1 MAFRSRPQTR
11 FQSELL
17 APEREELVRR
27 YCWLRYVQT
36 LGIYQRSPI
45 ALLGL
50 AQGLRGSLGVGV
62 ASHRDTL
69 VIGGSNPL
77 AHLYRLSPTTLT
89 DTVAMGLLATG
100 QADAI
105 LGEFAFQGSLLTQ
118 VELLREAVR
127 LRLNLVAIAQPDDVR
142 GVEAAISLGWQVE
155 HLTGGDLF
163 EGWRLGRALRLRFQS
178 ATVPVAVVLDDAE
191 DNFDVEDLGSIGSS
205 VLNRFE
211 REVVEAASRFSDD
224 TRPELARTAA
234 RRRLVSAIAEADVD
248 SLGGLIRLVRSRL
261 GPASVLVGAEVLERL
276 TDDDV
281 DAVVR
286 LGEPAVLA
294 ESLSRWGG
302 FPLVVEAR
310 TPAPSRS
317 LYLSMTFGRD
327 LRPGSTGIVV
337 ESLEELLFFTDRLAG
352 ELVQSTQDYLVIS
365 EHFPRDGF
373 GRLEYA
379 AGRWLRPQSDLS
391 LITWGKSTP
400 IALQACSF
408 LDDVARRVG
417 VLQLHQPGLVDEKLL
432 AQAVR
437 AERVCILYDGTPDVG
452 YQLVAY
458 LQEYFYSQL
467 RAPILLRSARS
478 GPGPVAVMLRG
489 LL

>member
-142 GVEAAISLGWQVE
+142 GVEAATSLGWQVE
-155 HLTGGDLF
+155 HLAGG
-163 EGWRLGRALRLRFQS
+163 A
-178 ATVPVAVVLDDAE
+178 PC
-191 DNFDVEDLGSIGSS
+191 
-205 VLNRFE
+205 
-211 REVVEAASRFSDD
+211 
-224 TRPELARTAA
+224 
-234 RRRLVSAIAEADVD
+234 
-248 SLGGLIRLVRSRL
+248 
-261 GPASVLVGAEVLERL
+261 
-276 TDDDV
+276 
-281 DAVVR
+281 
-286 LGEPAVLA
+286 
-294 ESLSRWGG
+294 RW
-302 FPLVVEAR
+302 
-310 TPAPSRS
+310 
-317 LYLSMTFGRD
+317 
-327 LRPGSTGIVV
+327 
-337 ESLEELLFFTDRLAG
+337 
-352 ELVQSTQDYLVIS
+352 
-365 EHFPRDGF
+365 
-373 GRLEYA
+373 
-379 AGRWLRPQSDLS
+379 
-391 LITWGKSTP
+391 
-400 IALQACSF
+400 
-408 LDDVARRVG
+408 
-417 VLQLHQPGLVDEKLL
+417 
-432 AQAVR
+432 
-437 AERVCILYDGTPDVG
+437 
-452 YQLVAY
+452 
-458 LQEYFYSQL
+458 
-467 RAPILLRSARS
+467 
-478 GPGPVAVMLRG
+478 
-489 LL
+489 